1 MIMYSYYCLAALGP
15 QFRKYLWWKK
25 ALTIIQM
32 VSTFLRSIK
41 IIIIPYILS
50 PSIFLLFPLH
60 FQVQFVVALIHA
72 CLPLFVDCGYQPF
85 FAYTLMA
92 HAVLFWVM
100 FYNFYNKSYN
110 SRNNVN
116 SNRLL
121 HSESTHDDCHANGYN
136 KTTSNGK
143 HSVSN
148 VNGTAHN
155 QKPKLG

>member
-1 MIMYSYYCLAALGP
+1 MYSYYCLAALGP

-32 VSTFLRSIK
+32 VSIYFSNVKTSVTLHA
-41 IIIIPYILS
+41 ILS
-50 PSIFLLFPLH
+50 
-60 FQVQFVVALIHA
+60 QVQFVVALIHA

-110 SRNNVN
+110 TN
-116 SNRLL
+116 SSKRLL
-121 HSESTHDDCHANGYN
+121 NDEHTHDCHTNGFKKSSPSVANG
-136 KTTSNGK
+136 
-143 HSVSN
+143 
-148 VNGTAHN
+148 NGTNH
-155 QKPKLG
+155 QKTKQG